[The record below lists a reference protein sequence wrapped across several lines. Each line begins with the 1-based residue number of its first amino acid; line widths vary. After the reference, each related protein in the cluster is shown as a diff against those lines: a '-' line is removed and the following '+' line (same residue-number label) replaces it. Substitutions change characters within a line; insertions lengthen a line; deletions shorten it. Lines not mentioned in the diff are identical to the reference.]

1 MAKAGL
7 GTLFRRWNTTSGT
20 WVNLAEIKTI
30 TGPTMSRETLDTTT
44 LDTTGGYRTFVAGMR
59 TAGTISLNMNFT
71 RYAYETMK
79 DDFES
84 DTEQNYEILLP
95 DDDVTTLEFAGLVTE
110 CPLSVPEGLITFDCT
125 IQISGTLSI
134 ESGSGSS

>member
-44 LDTTGGYRTFVAGMR
+44 LDTTGGDRTFVAGMR

-71 RYAYETMK
+71 RDAYETMK